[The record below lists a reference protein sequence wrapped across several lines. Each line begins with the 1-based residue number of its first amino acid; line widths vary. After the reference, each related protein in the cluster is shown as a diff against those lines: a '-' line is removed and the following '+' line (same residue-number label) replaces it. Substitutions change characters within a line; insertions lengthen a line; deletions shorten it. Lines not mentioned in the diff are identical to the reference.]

1 MKGDGTITVLDT
13 AVDLFGEVNTE
24 LFTRNYVSDSAK
36 FYDTLNIFAS
46 KYQLSSET
54 QVFVVPNDK
63 SEIAKYEV
71 SDLSRLLSDTAYN
84 VQLFDLNDEYK
95 VGAAVITLGTD
106 DADIYNYSPV
116 GVIINSGTYVND
128 EGDKCLSLKMFSGG
142 EEKELLFDNDGAT
155 DRTNGWIDGYVN
167 RDTKNGVN
175 PFSTGE
181 VLQYSERDGKCAAFR
196 FQGHG
201 KEYSGGKSGVDLRK
215 AHLQYFF

>member
-1 MKGDGTITVLDT
+1 MFLVIRLLFRLLQKAAKPEEIKATSKSSLNGSVSSVKSFFNLSPQLVKFSLKGDGTIAVLDT

-128 EGDKCLSLKMFSGG
+128 EGDKCLSLKMFSG
-142 EEKELLFDNDGAT
+142 
-155 DRTNGWIDGYVN
+155 R
-167 RDTKNGVN
+167 RR
-175 PFSTGE
+175 
-181 VLQYSERDGKCAAFR
+181 ERIT
-196 FQGHG
+196 
-201 KEYSGGKSGVDLRK
+201 V
-215 AHLQYFF
+215 